1 MSYSSF
7 QDDCDVAELQAIG
20 LLVQCLII
28 IVRHFDNI
36 HLIIKSNFISC
47 IVEICHHLLNV
58 RGNNRNNSGLSAAE
72 GEFIKIC
79 CEFLEL
85 VYDPFLRWRFF
96 RQTHQLSSLSGSS
109 YHVDPQLH
117 PEIVPF
123 IYTSFE
129 EGTEAKRI
137 TLNTVGVN
145 LLNVL
150 GSITVGSARNGRL
163 VICPATINVIMKILS
178 DWSAN
183 AIVRQQ
189 ALDNANIMLIV
200 LLKSSPVERQIEV
213 DVVVLEYLTAVKQL
227 IALKVFDRQEEE
239 QEEDLPPV
247 NNNYRDGNA
256 LLSILQNVTLLLCE
270 SSTKISMC
278 HALLDGN
285 LVGCLVEVAEKISNW
300 DGEMV
305 VQCLAS
311 VVEVIALVS
320 NLVNYQLSEKVLRR
334 LFHGVRASAAAVDR
348 TRLVRQCLSLATHPK
363 DPLVVNSMVVVELV
377 RWLPDLTATEQE
389 VIVSSLMD
397 VCTRNSNR

>member
-1 MSYSSF
+1 M
-7 QDDCDVAELQAIG
+7 AELQEIG
-20 LLVQCLII
+20 LLVQCLTI

-36 HLIIKSNFISC
+36 NLIIKSNFISC

-58 RGNNRNNSGLSAAE
+58 RGNNRTNSGLSAAE
-72 GEFIKIC
+72 GGFIKIC

-85 VYDPFLRWRFF
+85 VYDPFLRWRHF
-96 RQTHQLSSLSGSS
+96 RGAHQLSSLSGSS

-123 IYTSFE
+123 IYTCFE
-129 EGTEAKRI
+129 EGTDGKRVA
-137 TLNTVGVN
+137 LNTIGVN

-150 GSITVGSARNGRL
+150 GAITVGSARNGRL

-183 AIVRQQ
+183 AEVRQL

-213 DVVVLEYLTAVKQL
+213 EVVILEYLSAVKQL
-227 IALKVFDRQEEE
+227 VELKEFDQRPMVEEE
-239 QEEDLPPV
+239 EEEKEDLSPV
-247 NNNYRDGNA
+247 NENYRDRNA
-256 LLSILQNVTLLLCE
+256 LLSILQNVTLLLGE
-270 SSTKISMC
+270 PSTKTNLC
-278 HALLDGN
+278 HALLTGN
-285 LVGCLVEVAEKISNW
+285 LINCLVETSEKISDW

-305 VQCLAS
+305 VQCLSS
-311 VVEVIALVS
+311 VVEVMALVC

-334 LFHGVRASAAAVDR
+334 LFHGVRSAEAKVDR
-348 TRLVRQCLSLATHPK
+348 TRLVRQCLALATHPK
-363 DPLVVNSMVVVELV
+363 DPLVVNSLVVVELV
-377 RWLPDLTATEQE
+377 RWLPHLDATEQE